1 MGFINDA
8 GSNSLP
14 HQGDNNSISTN
25 FHHHHHHHLNMPMCL
40 MACVAI
46 GYRLTSST
54 SGNPSNGNNNSIG
67 SVEELESGGLLGSS
81 DASIVST
88 PSSSMKGGNNNTK
101 ARTES
106 TRISKPKKQ
115 TRRVHFAESVHDVQ
129 IIPRKTADENAA
141 AWYTKLDIAL
151 FKLGEREDATLLRY
165 IIASTNSL
173 DELLTK
179 ESASIYRGLERLLSS
194 QIVAEINK
202 RRLFVVKSVILE
214 QALQRRYLKTDVLR
228 IAKVS
233 KKYSEKATL
242 WARTLGSLL

>member
-14 HQGDNNSISTN
+14 HQGDNNSISTK
-25 FHHHHHHHLNMPMCL
+25 FHHHEKYLNMPMCL

-54 SGNPSNGNNNSIG
+54 GNPSNGNNNSIG

-101 ARTES
+101 ARTEN
-106 TRISKPKKQ
+106 TPRISKPKKQ

>member
-14 HQGDNNSISTN
+14 HQGDNNSISTK
-25 FHHHHHHHLNMPMCL
+25 FHHHEKYLNMPMCL

-54 SGNPSNGNNNSIG
+54 GNPSNGNNNSIG
-67 SVEELESGGLLGSS
+67 SVEELESGGLYY
-81 DASIVST
+81 
-88 PSSSMKGGNNNTK
+88 GGNNNTK
-101 ARTES
+101 ARTEN
-106 TRISKPKKQ
+106 TPRISKPKKQ

-233 KKYSEKATL
+233 KKYSEEATL

>member
-8 GSNSLP
+8 GSTSLP
-14 HQGDNNSISTN
+14 HQGDSNSIPSL
-25 FHHHHHHHLNMPMCL
+25 LNMV
-40 MACVAI
+40 ACVVI

-54 SGNPSNGNNNSIG
+54 GKPSNNNNIC
-67 SVEELESGGLLGSS
+67 SVGELESCALLGSS
-81 DASIVST
+81 DTSIVSS
-88 PSSSMKGGNNNTK
+88 PNCSTK
-101 ARTES
+101 ARTEN

-115 TRRVHFAESVHDVQ
+115 PRRVHFAESIHDVQ
-129 IIPRKTADENAA
+129 IIPRKTADEIAE
-141 AWYTKLDIAL
+141 AWYTKLDITL

-194 QIVAEINK
+194 QIVAEISK

-228 IAKVS
+228 IANVS
-233 KKYSEKATL
+233 KKYSEKAKL
-242 WARTLGSLL
+242 WARTLGSL

>member
-1 MGFINDA
+1 MHLSSSIMVGFINDA

-14 HQGDNNSISTN
+14 HQGDNNSIPSLLV
-25 FHHHHHHHLNMPMCL
+25 LNML
-40 MACVAI
+40 ACVMI
-46 GYRLTSST
+46 GYRLTSS
-54 SGNPSNGNNNSIG
+54 SGKPFKNNNIC
-67 SVEELESGGLLGSS
+67 SVGELKSCALSS
-81 DASIVST
+81 PNS
-88 PSSSMKGGNNNTK
+88 NTK
-101 ARTES
+101 ARTEN

-115 TRRVHFAESVHDVQ
+115 PRRVHFAESVHDVQ
-129 IIPRKTADENAA
+129 IIPRKTADEIAE

-165 IIASTNSL
+165 TITSTNNSL

-179 ESASIYRGLERLLSS
+179 ESVSIYRGLERLLSS

-242 WARTLGSLL
+242 WARTLGSL

>member
-8 GSNSLP
+8 GSNSLS
-14 HQGDNNSISTN
+14 HQGDNNSIPS
-25 FHHHHHHHLNMPMCL
+25 LLIRNML
-40 MACVAI
+40 ACVMI
-46 GYRLTSST
+46 GYRLTSS
-54 SGNPSNGNNNSIG
+54 SGKPFKNNNIC
-67 SVEELESGGLLGSS
+67 SVGELKSCALLGSS
-81 DASIVST
+81 DTSIVSS
-88 PSSSMKGGNNNTK
+88 PNSNTK
-101 ARTES
+101 ARTEN

-115 TRRVHFAESVHDVQ
+115 PRRVHFAESIHDVQ
-129 IIPRKTADENAA
+129 IIPRKTADEIAE

-179 ESASIYRGLERLLSS
+179 ESANIYRGLERLLSS

-233 KKYSEKATL
+233 KKYSEEAIL